1 MEPVS
6 TRAAVQILRV
16 LPRERITRLVGRVTQ
31 AHVPPRLLRPV
42 LSLYGRAFRVDW
54 DEAVVPEAG
63 FTSFNDFFTR
73 RLRDGIHHVDLDPAS
88 VVSPADGR
96 LEDEGPIDA
105 GRTFHI
111 KGQAY
116 DAATLLGSHED
127 AARYAG
133 GRYFIVYLS
142 PRDYHRVHSPVEGRV
157 SLARHLPGTL
167 FPVNALGVTHVPQ
180 LFARNERVFVQVESP
195 FGPVAVVLVGAFV
208 VGKISLA
215 FDGPPRPPHG
225 GAACTHSYPP
235 ETAPQLQRGAEL
247 GAFLLGSTVVV
258 LLPPAPPDGPP
269 HAWHPVYPA
278 EPRPVRMGEA
288 LVRRGPA

>member
-16 LPRERITRLVGRVTQ
+16 LPRERITRLVGRVTE
-31 AHVPPRLLRPV
+31 AHVPPRLLKPV
-42 LSLYGRAFRVDW
+42 LSLYGRAYRVAW
-54 DEAVVPEAG
+54 DEAVVPAQG

-73 RLRDGIHHVDLDPAS
+73 KLRDGVHHIDPDPSA

-105 GRTFHI
+105 GCTFTI
-111 KGQAY
+111 KGQTY
-116 DAATLLGSHED
+116 DAATLLGSAED

-142 PRDYHRVHSPVEGRV
+142 PRDYHRVHSPVAGRV

-167 FPVNALGVTHVPQ
+167 YPVNQFGVAHVPQ
-180 LFARNERVFVQVESP
+180 LFARNERVFVQVESA
-195 FGPVAVVLVGAFV
+195 FGSVAVVLVGAFV

-215 FDGPPRPPHG
+215 FDGPARPPHG
-225 GAACTHSYPP
+225 GAPRT
-235 ETAPQLQRGAEL
+235 QRYVPDDGPALARGGEL

-258 LLPPAPPDGPP
+258 LLPPAAADDPNPQ
-269 HAWHPVYPA
+269 WSPV
-278 EPRPVRMGEA
+278 RPSEVRAVRMGEA
-288 LVRRGPA
+288 LVHRGPA